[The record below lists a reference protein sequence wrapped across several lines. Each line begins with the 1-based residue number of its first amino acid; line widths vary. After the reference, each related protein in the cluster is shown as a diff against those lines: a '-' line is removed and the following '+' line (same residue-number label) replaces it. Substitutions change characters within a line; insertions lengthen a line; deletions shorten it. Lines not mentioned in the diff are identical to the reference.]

1 MDLKTALGG
10 GICLRAYIHPRS
22 VECDHL
28 SSPVETARH
37 ADDQRAVAGYRSSG
51 ALMALHLQH
60 ERTHANTKAPPR
72 SLPDLLAANYLVEAL
87 TGITNG
93 GSGPLSLKDRRQIVA
108 NAIADQS

>member
-37 ADDQRAVAGYRSSG
+37 QMLN
-51 ALMALHLQH
+51 ALWLDI
-60 ERTHANTKAPPR
+60 AP
-72 SLPDLLAANYLVEAL
+72 AA
-87 TGITNG
+87 
-93 GSGPLSLKDRRQIVA
+93 P
-108 NAIADQS
+108 